1 MQRFQMRG
9 LILGLTALVASLSAA
24 TDARANNVDNLITAV
39 GGTNFYGA
47 VHTDNQDFIDTFT
60 LVIDGAL
67 RASVSLITIGE
78 GQNNIDFVSA
88 KLNNIPLTLSANGFL
103 ESGSLATT
111 EFTGP
116 LILEIR
122 GKSDA
127 AGGVNASYSGTINIA
142 IIPEP
147 STALL
152 MGLGLGGLAF
162 ASRRAR
168 A

>member
-1 MQRFQMRG
+1 MQRFKMRG
-9 LILGLTALVASLSAA
+9 LILGLTALFAGLSATTNA
-24 TDARANNVDNLITAV
+24 QANNVETTVAAT
-39 GGTNFYGA
+39 GGSNFYGA
-47 VHTDNQDFIDTFT
+47 VHIDNQDFVDTFT
-60 LVIDGAL
+60 LLIDGAL

-78 GQNNIDFVSA
+78 DQNNIDFVSA
-88 KLNNIPLTLSANGFL
+88 KLNNIPLTLSPNGFL
-103 ESGSLATT
+103 ESGFLATT

-127 AGGVNASYSGTINIA
+127 AGGVNASYSGTINIS